1 MKVLG
6 WAALAAAILLVSHSP
21 VSAQRTGKA
30 GKGDENPKIIQID
43 LSKLPPDLAKALQD
57 FTKKKKTRDRRGE
70 KKGAADA
77 ISLSEAIG
85 IAEKAAGKG
94 RATSANRKD
103 GLDYT
108 HFTVTVAHADGTT
121 TRYTLSG
128 TGKILQQR
136 KSRKERD

>member
-1 MKVLG
+1 MKALR
-6 WAALAAAILLVSHSP
+6 WAALAAVVLLVSHTP
-21 VSAQRTGKA
+21 VHAQRTGKV
-30 GKGDENPKIIQID
+30 GKGDESPKVIQID
-43 LSKLPPDLAKALQD
+43 LSKLPPDLAKALQE

-85 IAEKAAGKG
+85 IAEKAGKG

-108 HFTVTVAHADGTT
+108 HFTVNVSHADGTR
-121 TRYTLSG
+121 TRYTING

-136 KSRKERD
+136 KSRQERD

>member
-1 MKVLG
+1 MKVLRL
-6 WAALAAAILLVSHSP
+6 AALAAAILLVSQTP

-30 GKGDENPKIIQID
+30 GKGEEKPKVIQID

-57 FTKKKKTRDRRGE
+57 FTKKQKKSRDRRGE

-85 IAEKAAGKG
+85 IAEKAGKG

-121 TRYTLSG
+121 TRFTLSG

-136 KSRKERD
+136 KSRKDRD